1 MGHAGIWD
9 HFSPFA
15 RKNGCFQPAQR
26 CRAGSWFYGWPHVAL
41 ATVDAH
47 TREIQM
53 LSVPIL
59 LGSSFTFYFL
69 SFLFPFHV
77 FPLDPAPWWEIR
89 WHRHQQQHGWERQS
103 MARVF
108 SLFAAKILCNFFP
121 FCVIFPELFLLLL
134 IFMFWNLISATFFFL
149 SFILQIC
156 VQTFQLPNFS
166 WTKFF

>member
-1 MGHAGIWD
+1 
-9 HFSPFA
+9 
-15 RKNGCFQPAQR
+15 
-26 CRAGSWFYGWPHVAL
+26 
-41 ATVDAH
+41 
-47 TREIQM
+47 M

-59 LGSSFTFYFL
+59 LGSSFTSYFL

-121 FCVIFPELFLLLL
+121 FCVIFPELFFFANFHVLE
-134 IFMFWNLISATFFFL
+134 FNFRHFFL
-149 SFILQIC
+149 FVFYLANLC
-156 VQTFQLPNFS
+156 PNFS
-166 WTKFF
+166 AAKFFLNKIFLDFYFQIYLISHPFFYENFMVNFFFRNFQSFVANFL